1 MHHFDAIAALSPST
15 FGAQQGRF
23 FYHILKNFMLK
34 FTNYFTSS
42 ENVKNGLWAMEQ
54 KRKEQN
60 NYRERQRVAK
70 LNKLGFRH

>member
-1 MHHFDAIAALSPST
+1 MKLI
-15 FGAQQGRF
+15 
-23 FYHILKNFMLK
+23 
-34 FTNYFTSS
+34 NYFTIS

-70 LNKLGFRH
+70 LNKLGFISDKLSTGFTQSKLTTKRNPFQDM